1 MDPEILDHYA
11 SGYEAGRLD
20 GESLEFAR
28 TQEVL
33 LRHLPPAPASVLDV
47 GGGPGRYSGWLAGL
61 GYKVRL
67 VDVTPVHV
75 ELATAAGVDAVLGD
89 ARALDAAD
97 DSADAVLLL
106 GPLYHLT
113 ERADRL
119 SALRE
124 AARIARPGRLV
135 AAAAVNRF
143 ASMLDGFLSGH
154 HADSR
159 FRAIVD
165 QDLADGQHRNPDAVE
180 GWFTTAFFH
189 HPDDLRAEVAEA
201 GLDLVELV
209 GVEGPGWLFPAA
221 AVDLDV
227 RLWAARAL
235 EAEPALLG
243 LSSHL
248 LAVAR
253 VRSS

>member
-1 MDPEILDHYA
+1 MDDEILDHYA

-47 GGGPGRYSGWLAGL
+47 GGGPGRYSRWLAGL
-61 GYKVRL
+61 GYSVRL

-89 ARALDAAD
+89 ARALDQPR
-97 DSADAVLLL
+97 DSADVVLLL

-113 ERADRL
+113 ERDDRL
-119 SALRE
+119 AALRE
-124 AARIARPGRLV
+124 AARVARPGGLV

-143 ASMLDGFLSGH
+143 ASVLDGFRSGYN
-154 HADSR
+154 ADPR

-165 QDLADGQHRNPDAVE
+165 QDLADGQHRNADAVD
-180 GWFTTAFFH
+180 GWFTTAYFH
-189 HPDDLRAEVAEA
+189 RHEELRAEVVDA
-201 GLDLVELV
+201 GLEVVELV
-209 GVEGPGWLFPAA
+209 GLEGPGWLFPGAA
-221 AVDLDV
+221 LDFDV
-227 RLWAARAL
+227 QLWAARAL
-235 EAEPALLG
+235 ESEPSLIG
-243 LSSHL
+243 ISSHL

-253 VRSS
+253 VRSP